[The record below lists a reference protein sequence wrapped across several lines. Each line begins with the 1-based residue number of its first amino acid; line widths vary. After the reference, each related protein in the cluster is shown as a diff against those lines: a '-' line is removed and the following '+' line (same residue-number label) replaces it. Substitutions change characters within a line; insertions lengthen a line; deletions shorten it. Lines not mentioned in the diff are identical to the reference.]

1 MKHLIFILC
10 FFHYK
15 CLSQNSNIFG
25 FSTANT
31 FTYCDI
37 NDTNFINKAV
47 KLQPKLLRFPGG
59 AVGNFYHFNKE
70 GYGFDFEEIDTY
82 HNGKFPKRARGL
94 ERSRNQN
101 NHTQDYIEDFIYLA
115 KKCNA
120 KVILVA
126 NIFSKNDDI
135 LYMIEKIISNDLEV
149 VGVELGSELSN
160 RSYYQKGY
168 TIDNYI
174 TSAQYYSKKIKENYP
189 NLKIAVIAAP
199 LGKKKGHRHN
209 IWNEKLSR
217 LDFYDAIIIH
227 SYAKVIKGEA
237 MDGQM
242 IEEQR
247 EATNKVELFEIYKK
261 RAINYLTVKY
271 PLEIKSYQ
279 NIFNKP
285 IWVTEWN
292 LQMSKTTG
300 NTFLQSLFVAHFVLE
315 LLTEKKFQSITLSTY
330 HNLGGRDFS
339 GSIFRQEKNNL
350 FVQNTYTPL
359 MMIGK
364 LFNKNIYKTLKEI
377 KDQLFIYKFYDNE
390 DRLLCTYEIDW
401 ENYSF
406 LFKPV
411 STKQNSEFYFKNDN
425 LHDNSFIN
433 FSN

>member
-1 MKHLIFILC
+1 M
-10 FFHYK
+10 Y
-15 CLSQNSNIFG
+15 
-25 FSTANT
+25 
-31 FTYCDI
+31 
-37 NDTNFINKAV
+37 
-47 KLQPKLLRFPGG
+47 
-59 AVGNFYHFNKE
+59 
-70 GYGFDFEEIDTY
+70 
-82 HNGKFPKRARGL
+82 
-94 ERSRNQN
+94 
-101 NHTQDYIEDFIYLA
+101 
-115 KKCNA
+115 
-120 KVILVA
+120 
-126 NIFSKNDDI
+126 
-135 LYMIEKIISNDLEV
+135 
-149 VGVELGSELSN
+149 
-160 RSYYQKGY
+160 
-168 TIDNYI
+168 
-174 TSAQYYSKKIKENYP
+174 
-189 NLKIAVIAAP
+189 
-199 LGKKKGHRHN
+199 
-209 IWNEKLSR
+209 EKLSR

-364 LFNKNIYKTLKEI
+364 LFNANIYKTLKEI